1 MSTSEGAGGQYPL
14 GEHDDGTI
22 RTPTGRPLSDLR
34 LDGLRAGEL
43 GTADLGIHA
52 GTLNRQAEIAQEAG
66 FPQLAANLRRAAELT
81 RVPHET
87 VLAVYEALRP
97 YRVTH
102 ERLLALAD
110 ELEETYGATENAAL
124 IREAAQAYKEQGL
137 L

>member
-1 MSTSEGAGGQYPL
+1 MSKRERPSAPYPL
-14 GEHDDGTI
+14 GEHDDGAI
-22 RTPTGRPLSDLR
+22 QTPTGRPLSDLD
-34 LDGLRAGEL
+34 LDALRAGEL
-43 GTADLGIHA
+43 GTEDLGIHA
-52 GTLNRQAEIAQEAG
+52 DTLNRQAEIAEEAG

-124 IREAAQAYKEQGL
+124 IREAAQTYREQGL